1 MTVDNFNTRKS
12 VLPPESAQ
20 GEGEGEG
27 EGEGQI
33 CTVDSLIAN
42 STSLPDETSGLVIRE
57 KHSSEMPFINPVSQ
71 PRKIEL
77 HSKPAL
83 PTPPIIAW
91 RKLMLE
97 Q

>member
-12 VLPPESAQ
+12 VLPLESAQ
-20 GEGEGEG
+20 GQ
-27 EGEGQI
+27 GQI
-33 CTVDSLIAN
+33 CSVDLLIGN
-42 STSLPDETSGLVIRE
+42 STSHPDETPSLVIRE
-57 KHSSEMPFINPVSQ
+57 THSSEMPFINPASQ
-71 PRKIEL
+71 PGKIEL

>member
-20 GEGEGEG
+20 GQ
-27 EGEGQI
+27 GQI
-33 CTVDSLIAN
+33 CTVDLLIGN

-57 KHSSEMPFINPVSQ
+57 NHSSEMPFINPASQ
-71 PRKIEL
+71 PGKIEL